1 VFSENTKRIFRVAK
15 QLQAGLVGVNAVNV
29 LFPNAPFG
37 GYKSSGVG
45 KELGK
50 YALQHY
56 TETKTI
62 FIRQVPHYLSAIAMI
77 LTNTAH
83 HEKLND
89 LRLCEI

>member
-15 QLQAGLVGVNAVNV
+15 KLQAGLVGVNAVNV

-62 FIRQVPHYLSAIAMI
+62 FIRQVSHHPLVIAII

-83 HEKLND
+83 RENPNVLG
-89 LRLCEI
+89 L

>member
-1 VFSENTKRIFRVAK
+1 MFSENTKRIFRVAK

-62 FIRQVPHYLSAIAMI
+62 FIRQVLKHPSVNATVLIDV
-77 LTNTAH
+77 AH
-83 HEKLND
+83 HEKLSNPY
-89 LRLCEI
+89 L